1 MQQLIYETAVPVSSG
16 RHAKVSVD
24 GRDNYAFCRHINS
37 APLTVVEFPF
47 AATDYAIVFAQN
59 GDSVM
64 PVVILGARKEENLF
78 VADDGRWLA
87 AYVPAFVRRYP
98 FVFATNDDGKTFT
111 LCVDEAY
118 PGVNYL
124 GKGQALFGAE
134 GQPTPYVDNVLQFLQ
149 EYRLQFQRTQAF
161 SAKVQELGLLEP
173 MQAQFALASGEKMSL
188 TGFMVIDRNKLKALG
203 GEQLSA
209 LAQADE
215 LELIYLHLHS
225 MRNFVAVKDK
235 LVASMANGAAGANG
249 ANGAHGA
256 VSAPPDAATPAEAA
270 ALPATAV

>member
-24 GRDNYAFCRHINS
+24 GRDNYSFCRHINS

-47 AATDYAIVFAQN
+47 AANDYAIVFAQN

-87 AYVPAFVRRYP
+87 GYVPAFVRRYP

-111 LCVDEAY
+111 LCVDEACQ
-118 PGVNYL
+118 GVNYL
-124 GKGQALFGAE
+124 GKGQALFDPE
-134 GQPTPYVDNVLQFLQ
+134 GKPTPYVDNVLQFLQ

-161 SAKVQELGLLEP
+161 SAKVQGLGLLEP

-203 GEQLSA
+203 GEQLAA

-215 LELIYLHLHS
+215 LDLIYLHLHS

-235 LVASMANGAAGANG
+235 LVASAASVAGNA
-249 ANGAHGA
+249 A
-256 VSAPPDAATPAEAA
+256 APQVTVAAEAA
-270 ALPATAV
+270 VPAAAV